1 VRSLAFDAALQLFW
15 AETARQL
22 HGRVG
27 SRYKPSIQRNFLH
40 VLAYSGY
47 TPVGLGKGP
56 YE

>member
-1 VRSLAFDAALQLFW
+1 LGEFDAAVQLFW
-15 AETARQL
+15 AGTARQL
-22 HGRVG
+22 HGRAG